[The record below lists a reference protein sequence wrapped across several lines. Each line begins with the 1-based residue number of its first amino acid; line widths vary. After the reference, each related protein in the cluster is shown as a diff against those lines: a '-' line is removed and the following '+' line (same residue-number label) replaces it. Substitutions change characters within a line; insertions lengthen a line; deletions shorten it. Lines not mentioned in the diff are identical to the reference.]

1 MRLYGGQGT
10 ADMEARREPAHEPV
24 RVMRVISRLN
34 VGGPSTHVVLLNAG
48 LDQMG
53 YRSLLVTLK

>member
-1 MRLYGGQGT
+1 
-10 ADMEARREPAHEPV
+10 MEARREPAHEPV

>member
-1 MRLYGGQGT
+1 
-10 ADMEARREPAHEPV
+10 
-24 RVMRVISRLN
+24 MRVISRLN